1 MRLRSGRRAL
11 AQLLVAGSVIVFVC
25 GHAQAQPGYVA
36 PPPKLPPPV
45 FYPSSPHRV
54 SQPKYEPHALSENA
68 FGSPPKPLIVV

>member
-11 AQLLVAGSVIVFVC
+11 AQLLVAGSVIVFVS
-25 GHAQAQPGYVA
+25 GHAQAHVH

-68 FGSPPKPLIVV
+68 LGSPPKPLIVV